1 MVLQAAR
8 KNLEAHIQGEVEQD
22 MEALMAPLSDN
33 ARYVIPNYV
42 LEGKAAIEAMY
53 ERAMPVLT
61 RENADEYLRALDDP
75 RVARWGDDHCVLEYT
90 DDYPLHR
97 GMVVVI
103 HFDGDMVKSENTYF
117 TSAGRLQAIPRD
129 EAFEAIPGVIYFD

>member
-1 MVLQAAR
+1 MVSQAAR
-8 KNLEAHIQGEVEQD
+8 KNLEAHIQGEAERD
-22 MEALMAPLSDN
+22 MEALMAPLSDSV
-33 ARYVIPNYV
+33 RYVIPNYV

-61 RENADEYLRALDDP
+61 RENSDEYLRALDDP
-75 RVARWGDDHCVLEYT
+75 AVARWGENHCVLEYT

-103 HFDGDMVKSENTYF
+103 HFDGDKVKSENTYF
-117 TSAGRLQAIPRD
+117 TSAGRLQEMTRD
-129 EAFEAIPGVIYFD
+129 EDFEKVPGVTYFD